1 MTRREFLAAAAAAP
15 IAAAPAARCRMGF
28 TPDSFPVSRP
38 PRTAIEF
45 LDYAYS
51 AGGGGVQA
59 SLASL
64 EPDYLRKVRR
74 RTEELGM
81 YLEVLADPPKE
92 EDLPRF
98 EATVRAAREAGAE
111 CVRTACLIGRR
122 YETFETLDQW
132 KAFNTDFRARIARAA
147 RVAEKL
153 RFPIGVENHKDW
165 TVDELVP
172 LLKQLGNEYFGVCLD
187 FGNNMS
193 LLDDP
198 DDLVDRLAPFVINT
212 HIKDMGVQEYEDG
225 FLLAEVPLGQ
235 GMLNLKRIV
244 GVLRN
249 SRPSVK
255 FSLDMYTR
263 NPLKITCLTDK
274 YWVTFPERNGIFL
287 ARALAMVRRHKP
299 SKPFPILDSLDQAGR
314 LKLEADNVAQCLAYA
329 REDLGLRLT

>member
-1 MTRREFLAAAAAAP
+1 MTRREFVAAAAAAP
-15 IAAAPAARCRMGF
+15 LAAAPAARCKIGF
-28 TPDSFPVSRP
+28 TPDAFAVSRP

-45 LDYAYS
+45 LDHAYA

-59 SLASL
+59 ALASL
-64 EPDYLRKVRR
+64 DPAYLRQVRR

-98 EATVRAAREAGAE
+98 EATVKAAREAGAE
-111 CVRTACLIGRR
+111 CIRTACLIGRR

-132 KAFNTDFRARIARAA
+132 KTFNTDFRARLARAA
-147 RVAEKL
+147 RVAERL

-165 TVDELVP
+165 TVDEMAP
-172 LLKQLGNEYFGVCLD
+172 LLKELGNEYLGVCLD
-187 FGNNMS
+187 FGNNMA

-198 DDLVDRLAPFVINT
+198 DELVDRLAPFVINS
-212 HIKDMGVQEYEDG
+212 HIKDMGVEEYEDG

-244 GVLRN
+244 SVLQKV
-249 SRPSVK
+249 RPQVK

-287 ARALAMVRRHKP
+287 ARALSLVRKHKP
-299 SKPFPILDSLDQAGR
+299 AKPFPILDGMDQAAR

-329 REDLGLRLT
+329 RDELNLRLN

>member
-1 MTRREFLAAAAAAP
+1 MNRREFLAA
-15 IAAAPAARCRMGF
+15 IAAAPVAAAPVARCQVGF

-38 PRTAIEF
+38 ARTAIEF
-45 LDYAYS
+45 LDYAYK

-59 SLASL
+59 SLASF

-98 EATVRAAREAGAE
+98 EATVKAAREAGAE
-111 CVRTACLIGRR
+111 CVRTACLMGRR

-132 KAFNTDFRARIARAA
+132 KAFNTDFRARIERAA
-147 RVAEKL
+147 RVAERQ

-165 TVDELVP
+165 TVDEMVP
-172 LLKQLGNEYFGVCLD
+172 LLKQFGNEYLGVCLD

-198 DDLVDRLAPFVINT
+198 EETVDRLAPFVINT
-212 HIKDMGVQEYEDG
+212 HIKDMGVQEFEDG

-235 GMLNLKRIV
+235 GVLNLKRIV

-249 SRPSVK
+249 VRPKVK

-263 NPLKITCLTDK
+263 NPLKIACLTGR

-287 ARALAMVRRHKP
+287 ARTLRMVRSNKP
-299 SKPFPILDSLDQAGR
+299 AKPFPMLDSMDQAGKV
-314 LKLEADNVAQCLAYA
+314 KLEADNVAQCLAYA
-329 REDLGLRLT
+329 REELGLRLT